1 MVVSDRFRFV
11 FVHIPKSG
19 GTSCGMA
26 LRRALPFYERR
37 HRVTFRKTK
46 HLRLEDAQH
55 SMQAPPTMEG
65 FPAEDEKRPVRL
77 FPFCFCA

>member
-1 MVVSDRFRFV
+1 
-11 FVHIPKSG
+11 
-19 GTSCGMA
+19 MA

-55 SMQAPPTMEG
+55 SMQAPPPWKFFWQKTKG
-65 FPAEDEKRPVRL
+65 DPSDYFRYTRGSRGDSRTIPRRH
-77 FPFCFCA
+77 